1 MPNTI
6 TRSKLQT
13 KSVYPAVSATFV
25 VFTAFWRVPKRPSM
39 SVSWSVG
46 KLNCRRG
53 SLSVTWLSASW
64 FVSELSVK
72 HPNNSK
78 LNNQEDHSSILV
90 TAETKVV
97 RPSPQYVAQ
106 ALADLH
112 SRDHFLC

>member
-1 MPNTI
+1 MCSYAGHN
-6 TRSKLQT
+6 KA
-13 KSVYPAVSATFV
+13 VYPAVSATFI
-25 VFTAFWRVPKRPSM
+25 VFTAFWCVPKRLSM
-39 SVSWSVG
+39 SASWSVG
-46 KLNCRRG
+46 ELNCRRV
-53 SLSVTWLSASW
+53 SLSASW